1 MGGQVMMSSC
11 PSWGE
16 RQLRR
21 ELRASQSS
29 FVFVRATEGELF
41 APSLFSLRLGGR
53 RSPIAHCEGIIRCL
67 GEDGLASGR
76 RDGWLGCMRRRRRRW
91 HAATWMDD
99 VCIMQP
105 GSSSSST
112 TMQVNQ
118 PGIHTRAYCAA
129 QCMYGAGTKHGVLTL
144 CELLREEGRGG
155 SHREGSQGDAV
166 TPSGCRPQA
175 AGADADADARTR

>member
-67 GEDGLASGR
+67 GEDGLAYVLADRSVRG
-76 RDGWLGCMRRRRRRW
+76 
-91 HAATWMDD
+91 AAPHEWATA
-99 VCIMQP
+99 VAEA
-105 GSSSSST
+105 
-112 TMQVNQ
+112 
-118 PGIHTRAYCAA
+118 RADFAA
-129 QCMYGAGTKHGVLTL
+129 
-144 CELLREEGRGG
+144 
-155 SHREGSQGDAV
+155 DAV
-166 TPSGCRPQA
+166 VAEDNQGGAMVEAVLLAVDA
-175 AGADADADARTR
+175 AMPLRRVRALRSKAARAEP